1 MKITPSQNGV
11 ITLSFPGVGKSC
23 PSRQLFYVAYLSLN
37 AIRENKIL
45 AKSSE
50 LRDCEHIS
58 YVSILAVSQNQPIL
72 NLFHAHARTQNVL
85 PEGSNS
91 DKVFFNFFFLFD
103 EGREYPNTTKSGPS
117 MARWRADDGPAFNAG
132 LVAL

>member
-1 MKITPSQNGV
+1 MQLNMKHIQYMLHVPMYTHSYHDCRSLYYKFEHFREGFNFVKITPSQNGE
-11 ITLSFPGVGKSC
+11 ITLSFPDVGKSC

-85 PEGSNS
+85 PEG
-91 DKVFFNFFFLFD
+91 VQL
-103 EGREYPNTTKSGPS
+103 
-117 MARWRADDGPAFNAG
+117 
-132 LVAL
+132 